1 MHKIYEMLDE
11 LGMKMKSMGYKPTTM
26 PKIRIRSRL

>member
-11 LGMKMKSMGYKPTTM
+11 LGMKMKSMGYKPTTDVVM
-26 PKIRIRSRL
+26 FDAED